1 MKRFGIKSW
10 ILIMILVVTV
20 FFIVQWKFKDSSR
33 LHSKIETTTNNNK
46 KVKIFAATK
55 FFSDVSETID
65 SYMKIC
71 SKEIQGYCEILHD
84 ELDFQNAD
92 AVLFHA
98 KDYERHTSQWM
109 FENRNPKIPY
119 VVWTME
125 SPMLEQNFPDFMNL
139 TMSYDR
145 KADIYWPY
153 GNIRKKQKIEDNP
166 KSFEDIWKKKKKSD
180 ESAAE
185 IIWMVSNCIT
195 PNRRM
200 EIVEKIK
207 TLGMKIDIFGGCGM
221 KPKKCEK
228 KTTMDCE
235 VNLVS
240 TYKFYMAI
248 ENAYCEDYITEKFWI
263 NARDRF
269 AVPIILGKQIY
280 LDAGIPEK
288 AFIAL
293 DDFKNLDEFKSF
305 IDNLAENKTKYME
318 FHEWRKEYEMD
329 DIFWNHNYTPE
340 ILNNYGLCK
349 LCQNLK
355 SGKYSNNFTNV
366 YPTLIGKWHKRS
378 DCNNS
383 IGYRFLKKF
392 Y

>member
-1 MKRFGIKSW
+1 MQIQNCQKVYNKSKSW
-10 ILIMILVVTV
+10 ADVFTFEACIRAIMGTSTE
-20 FFIVQWKFKDSSR
+20 FG
-33 LHSKIETTTNNNK
+33 
-46 KVKIFAATK
+46 KVRIMHK
-55 FFSDVSETID
+55 
-65 SYMKIC
+65 
-71 SKEIQGYCEILHD
+71 G
-84 ELDFQNAD
+84 
-92 AVLFHA
+92 
-98 KDYERHTSQWM
+98 
-109 FENRNPKIPY
+109 
-119 VVWTME
+119 
-125 SPMLEQNFPDFMNL
+125 
-139 TMSYDR
+139 
-145 KADIYWPY
+145 KAW
-153 GNIRKKQKIEDNP
+153 
-166 KSFEDIWKKKKKSD
+166 
-180 ESAAE
+180 
-185 IIWMVSNCIT
+185 
-195 PNRRM
+195 
-200 EIVEKIK
+200 
-207 TLGMKIDIFGGCGM
+207 IDIFGGCGM

-392 Y
+392 DN